1 MIMEDNIMRTNF
13 HTHTY
18 RCKHAGGTEQDYV
31 LAAINQ
37 EVSILGFSDHAP
49 YPDDRFGLRMD
60 FCVGGFIL
68 SDIFCHHR

>member
-1 MIMEDNIMRTNF
+1 MRSNF
-13 HTHTY
+13 HTY

-60 FCVGGFIL
+60 FSHHL
-68 SDIFCHHR
+68 SSFFSNVSFSNKK